1 MKKLLLILALGLCT
15 VSFANEKKTETNVLN
30 YSLVEKNDKGEVLN
44 VKQFDSEEELLR
56 FCWTRTYYWWTGNT
70 AVGMGGETLYEYEVV
85 EVTTCLT
92 V

>member
-15 VSFANEKKTETNVLN
+15 VSFANEKKTETKVLN
-30 YSLVEKNDKGEVLN
+30 YSLVEKNEKGEVLN

-56 FCWTRTYYWWTGNT
+56 YCVTRTERWYQYTFTGMD
-70 AVGMGGETLYEYEVV
+70 GQLYDLYEIREVA
-85 EVTTCLT
+85 TCCT